1 MIKFYY
7 SNSDKY
13 EECTYKIQYYV
24 CIDDD
29 KTPNIKNNYYFFLL
43 FYFIFYVFII
53 FIFNSTFYHSLIL
66 SIYYIQ
72 DNKLLFYFLLLRRCF
87 CFSFFVQ
94 KNTNTIFIFLLTIVR
109 RNFAPAI
116 LYTIPWIYF
125 PEFISF
131 FGFSLRFYLFVFT
144 CTYVY
149 SN

>member
-1 MIKFYY
+1 MKNVHTKYNTMYVLMTIKRQILKTITISFYY
-7 SNSDKY
+7 FILFSM
-13 EECTYKIQYYV
+13 
-24 CIDDD
+24 
-29 KTPNIKNNYYFFLL
+29 FLL
-43 FYFIFYVFII
+43 F

-66 SIYYIQ
+66 SIYYIR

-94 KNTNTIFIFLLTIVR
+94 KNTNTIFIFLLSIVR